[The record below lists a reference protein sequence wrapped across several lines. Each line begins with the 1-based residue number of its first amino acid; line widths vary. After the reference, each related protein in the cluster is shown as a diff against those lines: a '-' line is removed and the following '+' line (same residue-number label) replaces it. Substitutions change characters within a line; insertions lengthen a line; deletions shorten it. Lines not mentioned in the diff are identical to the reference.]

1 MKKGRLLNPELS
13 RVIAESG
20 HGQTITLADA
30 GLPIAPTTQQRIDL
44 ALTEGIPGFIDTL
57 KTVLT
62 EMKVEEAVI
71 ASALAQV
78 SPDMHERLLE
88 ALAPYEIP
96 VTEVSHESLKQLA
109 DESRAVVRTGEFT
122 PYANVILKSGVVF

>member
-30 GLPIAPTTQQRIDL
+30 GLPIAPTTQRIDL

-62 EMKVEEAVI
+62 EMKVEEAII

-96 VTEVSHESLKQLA
+96 VTEVSHESLKQQA

>member
-1 MKKGRLLNPELS
+1 MKKGRLLNPEIS

-30 GLPIAPTTQQRIDL
+30 GLPIAPITQRIDL

-62 EMKVEEAVI
+62 EMKVEEAII

-96 VTEVSHESLKQLA
+96 VTEVSHESLKQQA

>member
-30 GLPIAPTTQQRIDL
+30 GLPIAPTTQRIDL

-62 EMKVEEAVI
+62 EMKVEEAII

-96 VTEVSHESLKQLA
+96 VTEVSHESLKQQA
-109 DESRAVVRTGEFT
+109 DESRAIVRTGEFT
-122 PYANVILKSGVVF
+122 PYANIILKSGVVF

>member
-13 RVIAESG
+13 RVIAGSG
-20 HGQTITLADA
+20 HGQTLTVADA
-30 GLPIAPTTQQRIDL
+30 GLPIAPSTQRIDL

-62 EMKVEEAVI
+62 EMKVEEAII
-71 ASALAQV
+71 ASALSQV
-78 SPDMHERLLE
+78 SPEMHTSLLE
-88 ALAPYEIP
+88 TLAPYEIT
-96 VTEVSHESLKQLA
+96 VTEVSHESLKQQA